1 MRWASAIITVCT
13 ILVSLNAAS
22 AVDGDASDLKKLISS
37 NEDVRM
43 NAQDLA
49 FFLAFHGYDVVPKDG
64 YVGLNLNGRILKL
77 VPNGAEPG
85 LCDTAF

>member
-1 MRWASAIITVCT
+1 MRWVSAIITVCI
-13 ILVSLNAAS
+13 ILVSLNTAS
-22 AVDGDASDLKKLISS
+22 AVNGDASDLKKLISS
-37 NEDVRM
+37 NEDVRI

-49 FFLAFHGYDVVPKDG
+49 FFLAFHSYYVVPKDG
-64 YVGLNLNGRILKL
+64 YVELNLNGKILRL

>member
-1 MRWASAIITVCT
+1 MRWVSAIMTVC
-13 ILVSLNAAS
+13 ILVSLNTAS
-22 AVDGDASDLKKLISS
+22 ALDGDAPDLKKLISS

-64 YVGLNLNGRILKL
+64 YVELNLNGKILKL

-85 LCDTAF
+85 LCDAAL